1 MLARYL
7 ASRTAV
13 RSFSAAAAPPK
24 VAPFHYQ
31 PLFDL
36 APDTTTKYKK
46 LENASKHVQVQDL
59 GGNKFLKVGPE
70 ALRILS
76 AQGVC
81 LVCHLGPERFA
92 IRTVF
97 MCFSSSFSQS
107 RCLRAPQP

>member
-7 ASRTAV
+7 ASRTVV

-76 AQGVC
+76 AQGA
-81 LVCHLGPERFA
+81 HLDRVWPWHICRRFLF
-92 IRTVF
+92 IQLFRMLSNPTPPP
-97 MCFSSSFSQS
+97 SH
-107 RCLRAPQP
+107 QP